1 MTAKFKPT
9 YVYNKIEEIPFELFE
24 KENIKGIF
32 LDVDNTILDRTKVIK
47 PEVDNWIREVQKRGV
62 TICILSNA
70 VNINKVKRIMA
81 KYNIYGL
88 ANARK
93 PAQKGYHMALNL
105 VNLPKEQIV
114 MIGDQIFTDVWG
126 ANVFGIKSIYVY
138 PINKN
143 EWIGSRVKRP
153 IERMLLKKMYK
164 EENVK

>member
-1 MTAKFKPT
+1 MNAKFKPT
-9 YVYNKIEEIPFELFE
+9 YVFNRIEEIPFDLFE

-32 LDVDNTILDRTKVIK
+32 LDVDNTIFDRSKVIT
-47 PEVDNWIREVQKRGV
+47 PEVDNWIKEVKNKGI

-70 VNINKVKRIMA
+70 VSVEKVKRIMN

-93 PAQKGYHMALNL
+93 PAQKGYHMALSL
-105 VNLPKEQIV
+105 VDLPKEQVV

-143 EWIGSRVKRP
+143 EWIGCRVKRP
-153 IERMLLKKMYK
+153 LERIVLKTLYK
-164 EENVK
+164 EESSK